1 MSSNEDSP
9 KGVSDSDGW
18 RAHELSQLRRFR
30 ALSLRQK
37 LEAVE
42 GMADVVRRL
51 NQMRREGKFRTASP
65 SPKPRETTKKQAVG
79 EPPAIYQRAP
89 VSDDLELA
97 GAADG
102 PRKSLQCCKW
112 RRKRRIRDMNCRRLL
127 ESKTANIFARHI
139 LNPYCLPAGWSEPFP
154 ITREAACSGTG
165 RPRRV
170 VKPWGRWEGRREGLK
185 GNGEKSPR
193 NFEIVK

>member
-51 NQMRREGKFRTASP
+51 NQMRREGKSRSGSH
-65 SPKPRETTKKQAVG
+65 SPKPRETTIKQAVA
-79 EPPAIYQRAP
+79 EPPAIYQRDP
-89 VSDDLELA
+89 IHDDLELA
-97 GAADG
+97 NAAQRT
-102 PRKSLQCCKW
+102 P
-112 RRKRRIRDMNCRRLL
+112 
-127 ESKTANIFARHI
+127 
-139 LNPYCLPAGWSEPFP
+139 
-154 ITREAACSGTG
+154 
-165 RPRRV
+165 
-170 VKPWGRWEGRREGLK
+170 
-185 GNGEKSPR
+185 
-193 NFEIVK
+193 